1 MRTPKENKAGR
12 FPRRLKHVIWK
23 TIQEKGILL
32 NLESGSYFEVNPVG
46 LAIWKKFDGKTPLE
60 KIAGEIADQFGSTP
74 EQIRRDF
81 APFITE
87 LQRNKLLEFRG
98 G

>member
-1 MRTPKENKAGR
+1 MRVPKENKAGR

-46 LAIWKKFDGKTPLE
+46 LAIWKKCDGKAPLE
-60 KIAGEIADQFGSTP
+60 KIVGEIAGQFGFTP
-74 EQIRRDF
+74 EQIQRDL
-81 APFITE
+81 APFVAE
-87 LQRNKLLEFRG
+87 LKRNKLLESAAA
-98 G
+98 